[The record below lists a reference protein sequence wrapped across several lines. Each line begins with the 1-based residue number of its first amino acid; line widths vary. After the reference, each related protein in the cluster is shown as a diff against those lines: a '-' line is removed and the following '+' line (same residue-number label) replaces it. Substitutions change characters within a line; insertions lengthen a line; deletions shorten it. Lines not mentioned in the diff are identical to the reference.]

1 VSTLQPDSPSER
13 EARLAKH
20 AEAKRQREYA
30 SNGAMQEARAAAID
44 INTAKQFTKEELAMH
59 DGYFEYF
66 DHKYTEKKSPLL
78 YANLMP
84 VYASLHA
91 AANDTRLCFFLFR
104 YTSIL
109 MISFFLSLVPLFFL
123 LLLLLIPTNTHRS
136 DPDLPI
142 WLGLGGHVID
152 VSQSAY
158 LYGPGKPRS
167 CYAGKDVTR
176 ISALQVRRFLL
187 LGGGGGGRGCARE
200 RFDCLMEGLCAHFLC
215 SAWSLISRGG

>member
-1 VSTLQPDSPSER
+1 MSTLQPDSPSER

-91 AANDTRLCFFLFR
+91 AANEIRLCFFPLTFYEYTDEFFSSPFSSSIVSSPPPHLHQYTQFR
-104 YTSIL
+104 SRPPHL
-109 MISFFLSLVPLFFL
+109 
-123 LLLLLIPTNTHRS
+123 
-136 DPDLPI
+136 
-142 WLGLGGHVID
+142 
-152 VSQSAY
+152 
-158 LYGPGKPRS
+158 
-167 CYAGKDVTR
+167 
-176 ISALQVRRFLL
+176 
-187 LGGGGGGRGCARE
+187 
-200 RFDCLMEGLCAHFLC
+200 
-215 SAWSLISRGG
+215 AWSGWPRH